1 MKAKY
6 GSRIA
11 AIRKAAQDRVAKYQA
26 HYKRL
31 AAEAAKQAEPPCD
44 TCCNAG
50 LCGRVDFACT
60 AFERYMDGKPWLGT
74 CRKPSREIFVRVM
87 AS

>member
-11 AIRKAAQDRVAKYQA
+11 AIRKAAQAKVTKYQA
-26 HYKRL
+26 YYQRI

-44 TCCNAG
+44 TCGNAG

-60 AFERYMDGKPWLGT
+60 AFGRYVEGEPWTGA
-74 CRKPSREIFVRVM
+74 CRKPSREIYLRVM
-87 AS
+87 AA